1 MSRLIDL
8 TGQRFGRLVAI
19 ERVAGHAA
27 DGDAVWRFQCDC
39 GQEIATAGRAVRRGR
54 TTSCGC
60 QKLEGMCRISEHRR
74 ADADQVLLSIAESP
88 TLTSGGHAQKMGWLL
103 KSGDP
108 YKDRVSRAARVLEKA
123 GLVTKSCD
131 SAPAGSGRR
140 LTRRRGRECLTYWRG
155 WERLTYWRGWELTER
170 GRQEVARLR
179 PQAVQAP
186 VTASVDGTE
195 RPADPSPIP
204 LQTAETAKAAPV
216 LAGDRHRE
224 AVRNRNREA
233 LQRFEQQIRSGGRG

>member
-1 MSRLIDL
+1 MSRPLDL

-19 ERVAGHAA
+19 ERLVGHSV
-27 DGDAVWRFQCDC
+27 DGCAVWRFQCDC

-60 QKLEGMCRISEHRR
+60 QKLEGVRHISEHRR
-74 ADADQVLLSIAESP
+74 ADAEQVLLSIAESP

-103 KSGDP
+103 RSGDP
-108 YKDRVSRAARVLEKA
+108 YHARVKRAARALEKV
-123 GLVTKSCD
+123 GLVTKRCD
-131 SAPAGSGRR
+131 SAPAGSSRR
-140 LTRRRGRECLTYWRG
+140 LTRRRSGERQTYWRSWEHLTYWRG
-155 WERLTYWRGWELTER
+155 WALTEH
-170 GRQEVARLR
+170 GCQEVARLR

-186 VTASVDGTE
+186 VAASPDGAE
-195 RPADPSPIP
+195 RHADPSPIP
-204 LQTAETAKAAPV
+204 SQNAETTKTALV

-233 LQRFEQQIRSGGRG
+233 LQRFEQQIRSVK